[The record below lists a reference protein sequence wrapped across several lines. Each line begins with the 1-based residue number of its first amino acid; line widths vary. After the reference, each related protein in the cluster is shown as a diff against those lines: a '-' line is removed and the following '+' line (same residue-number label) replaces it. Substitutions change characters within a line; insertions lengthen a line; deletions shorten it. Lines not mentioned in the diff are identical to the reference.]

1 MPAYISTDVKPSSRF
16 ISSRHEFKET
26 RGDLH
31 FNSISTEGNLD
42 STFFLWSFNLKKK
55 KKKGIYLPEMSTWR
69 LTLLVSPPGS
79 LGWKKPIPTQGLT
92 RHPRKDLA
100 PHFLLSCLSYGSG
113 PSWVFQVRAPD
124 GANWDVSYTP
134 KDDEIPNQWQK
145 AMEPADMGENKCPS
159 SLPSQRP
166 TREYSFWPVLAPPY
180 EGHMLSY
187 WLLALGAPRSPP

>member
-1 MPAYISTDVKPSSRF
+1 MLSPPQGLFQAGTNLKKHGGICILIASPQREIWTPPSSSGALIF
-16 ISSRHEFKET
+16 
-26 RGDLH
+26 
-31 FNSISTEGNLD
+31 
-42 STFFLWSFNLKKK
+42 KK